1 MLRRFLVLMVFSG
14 DWRFIFESV
23 SSMKSWPAMREDL
36 DLVKSMIV
44 SVWLT
49 MNKSRVVCEGGSRW
63 WRWWVG
69 TMETKDRALVSTRLR
84 IILLFEFV
92 ELRRS
97 ALMVVIRRRLLLCVL
112 RIRKLSCIV
121 FVATLRVDSEA
132 KLIPSLIWWVGTW
145 SLYFLSLSVSMCF
158 LRLSIYTSKREELQE
173 QRRGEPFGWFD
184 CGQIM

>member
-1 MLRRFLVLMVFSG
+1 M
-14 DWRFIFESV
+14 
-23 SSMKSWPAMREDL
+23 
-36 DLVKSMIV
+36 
-44 SVWLT
+44 
-49 MNKSRVVCEGGSRW
+49 
-63 WRWWVG
+63 G

-132 KLIPSLIWWVGTW
+132 KLIPSLI
-145 SLYFLSLSVSMCF
+145 
-158 LRLSIYTSKREELQE
+158 
-173 QRRGEPFGWFD
+173 
-184 CGQIM
+184 